1 MKRILLP
8 LALLTLVAVGAQAQG
23 AGLSQGEA
31 EAFKDEFLSIK
42 AEAEKGA
49 ELGIRYDAP
58 SIEAITF
65 TTSDGKTYRYG
76 E

>member
-1 MKRILLP
+1 MKRIVIWA
-8 LALLTLVAVGAQAQG
+8 LALVMGTLYAQAQG

-31 EAFKDEFLSIK
+31 VKTAQ
-42 AEAEKGA
+42 
-49 ELGIRYDAP
+49 LGIRYDAP

-65 TTSDGKTYRYG
+65 TTSDGKNYKYG